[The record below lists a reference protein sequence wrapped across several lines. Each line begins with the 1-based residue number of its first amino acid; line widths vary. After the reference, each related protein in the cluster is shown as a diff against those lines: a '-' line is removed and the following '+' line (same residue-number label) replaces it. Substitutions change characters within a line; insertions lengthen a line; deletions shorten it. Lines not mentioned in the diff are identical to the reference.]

1 MLHITLQP
9 RNFALLLAIA
19 CAPLLSGCATV
30 LNGTRQTVEVRSA
43 PHGANVIVD
52 GRNVGTTPLKTDLK
66 RGVSHVIQVEKPGYL
81 SETKMTTT
89 KWNAVPLLNVI
100 IGGGIGIA
108 VDLATGAA
116 TNVTPDAVTVDLAEQ
131 VTPPSAVSPAQYVPT
146 SDEGHA
152 RLQ

>member
-1 MLHITLQP
+1 MLHKILQT
-9 RNFALLLAIA
+9 RNSVLLLTMA
-19 CAPLLSGCATV
+19 CLPLLSGCATV

-66 RGVSHVIQVEKPGYL
+66 RGQSHVIQVEKPGYL
-81 SETKMTTT
+81 TETKMTTT
-89 KWNAVPLLNVI
+89 RWNAVPLLNVV
-100 IGGGIGIA
+100 IGGGIGMV

-116 TNVTPDAVTVDLAEQ
+116 TNVTPDAVTVDLAAE
-131 VTPPSAVSPAQYVPT
+131 VTPPSAISPAQYVPT
-146 SDEGHA
+146 SDEGQA